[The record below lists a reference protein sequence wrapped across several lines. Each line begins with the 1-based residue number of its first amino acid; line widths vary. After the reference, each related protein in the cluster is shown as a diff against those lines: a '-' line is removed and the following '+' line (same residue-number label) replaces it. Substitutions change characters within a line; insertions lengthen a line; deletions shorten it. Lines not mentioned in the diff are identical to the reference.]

1 MYVTALYS
9 DDVNRFH
16 KLHIIRIL
24 IITVLV
30 YFILFIFCHC
40 VMLMYGDVIERRA
53 SKIKQVLIK
62 MIIVKPKQTCSRS
75 LHMEELRS
83 KIPDVAFNYKEFQE
97 PLVELD

>member
-1 MYVTALYS
+1 
-9 DDVNRFH
+9 
-16 KLHIIRIL
+16 
-24 IITVLV
+24 
-30 YFILFIFCHC
+30 
-40 VMLMYGDVIERRA
+40 MLMYGDVIKRRA

-62 MIIVKPKQTCSRS
+62 MVTVKSKQTCSRS